1 MNVMISANILFQV
14 EGLID
19 EKDMRIKVSRE
30 ELEELCKDLFDKVV
44 LPAQRALE
52 SSGLTIELIEQVW
65 FKCIINIIHFVIN
78 LILF

>member
-1 MNVMISANILFQV
+1 M
-14 EGLID
+14 ID
-19 EKDMRIKVSRE
+19 EKDMRIKVTRE

-65 FKCIINIIHFVIN
+65 FKSIINIINFVIH
-78 LILF
+78 LI